1 MASPSLTNGDMPV
14 TIKLNVDGTSRR
26 MKLPLRD
33 LTREV
38 LEPKVRRESSL
49 QTSSGGGEAWLAD
62 C

>member
-26 MKLPLRD
+26 TKLPLRD

-38 LEPKVRRESSL
+38 LEPKVRQESCL
-49 QTSSGGGEAWLAD
+49 QTP
-62 C
+62 

>member
-1 MASPSLTNGDMPV
+1 MASPTLTNGDMPV

-33 LTREV
+33 LTREL
-38 LEPKVRRESSL
+38 LEPKVRQASSL
-49 QTSSGGGEAWLAD
+49 HTSRGGGEAWLAD